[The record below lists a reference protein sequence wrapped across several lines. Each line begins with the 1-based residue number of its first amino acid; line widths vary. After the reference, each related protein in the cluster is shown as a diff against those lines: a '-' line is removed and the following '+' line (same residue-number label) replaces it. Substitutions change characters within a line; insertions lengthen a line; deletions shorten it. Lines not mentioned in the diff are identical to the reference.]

1 MDGVLNTLSPML
13 HLTRIT
19 NAVAAVGNIWFV
31 ILWSRASPVET
42 GAPRTIR
49 EAGLAGLLAAGV
61 LVAVGMFA
69 FAMALN
75 DTLDLRRDRALHPER
90 PLPSGRLSMESA
102 IGLIAITLIAATL
115 GSVVFGQQAVLMCLL
130 TASAILFYDAA
141 IKYIPSFGLVAL
153 GLIYA
158 AHMLI
163 PNVRLVFVW
172 PVWVAMSHALLVGA
186 LTHRLAGRRPA
197 LTPPVVVLAIAGWV
211 FWSGVLLWVG
221 YQGAGGMWPVGV
233 SMRGAAITA
242 VFAILFL
249 VIARQK
255 ARSTRSRRRA
265 AEKIQRYGSLWLVL
279 YATGWM
285 LGEGYLRETLILG
298 TLAGLGFL
306 GMTTLREVYSLLE
319 HPVGYRR

>member
-1 MDGVLNTLSPML
+1 MDGLVTSLSPML

-19 NAVAAVGNIWFV
+19 NAVAAVGNVWFV
-31 ILWSRASPVET
+31 ILWSRASPVE
-42 GAPRTIR
+42 GGHRSLHENGII
-49 EAGLAGLLAAGV
+49 GLLLAGA

-75 DTLDLRRDRALHPER
+75 DTLDLRRDRALYPER
-90 PLPSGRLSMESA
+90 PLPSGRLSVESA
-102 IGLIAITLIAATL
+102 VGLISLTLIGATL
-115 GSVVFGQQAVLMCLL
+115 GSVVFGQAAVLMCLL

-141 IKYIPSFGLVAL
+141 IKHIPSIGLVAL

-163 PNVRLVFVW
+163 PNVRIVFVW
-172 PVWVAMSHALLVGA
+172 PVWLAMSHALLVGA
-186 LTHRLAGRRPA
+186 MTHRLAGHRPA
-197 LTPPVVVLAIAGWV
+197 LSPPIVALAVSGWI

-221 YQGAGGMWPVGV
+221 WRRAGGLWPEGVGAT
-233 SMRGAAITA
+233 GAIIVALLAGTF
-242 VFAILFL
+242 VF
-249 VIARQK
+249 IAHRK
-255 ARSTRSRRRA
+255 ARSTTSRRRA

-285 LGEGYLRETLILG
+285 LGEGYMRETIILG
-298 TLAGLGFL
+298 ALAAIGFL

-319 HPVGYRR
+319 HPVGFRR

>member
-1 MDGVLNTLSPML
+1 MDGLLTSLSPML
-13 HLTRIT
+13 HLMRIT
-19 NAVAAVGNIWFV
+19 NAVAAVGNVWFV
-31 ILWSRASPVET
+31 ILWSRASGVER
-42 GAPRTIR
+42 GHRV
-49 EAGLAGLLAAGV
+49 LAEEPLAWLLAAGA

-75 DTLDLRRDRALHPER
+75 DTLDLRRDRALYPER
-90 PLPSGRLSMESA
+90 PLPSGRLSVESA
-102 IGLIAITLIAATL
+102 VGVISLTLIGAVL
-115 GSVVFGQQAVLMCLL
+115 GSVVFGQAAVLMCLL

-141 IKYIPSFGLVAL
+141 IKHIPSIGLVVL

-186 LTHRLAGRRPA
+186 LTHRLAGHRPA
-197 LTPPVVVLAIAGWV
+197 LSPPIVALAGAGWA
-211 FWSGVLLWVG
+211 FWSVVLLWVG
-221 YQGAGGMWPVGV
+221 WRRAGGLWPEGV
-233 SMRGAAITA
+233 SATGAAIVGLLAAGFMA
-242 VFAILFL
+242 VAY
-249 VIARQK
+249 RK
-255 ARSTRSRRRA
+255 ARSTNSRRRA

-285 LGEGYLRETLILG
+285 LGAGHVRETLILG
-298 TLAGLGFL
+298 VLAAVGFL

>member
-19 NAVAAVGNIWFV
+19 NAVAAVGNVWFV
-31 ILWSRASPVET
+31 VLWTRASPVE
-42 GAPRTIR
+42 AAASPTIR
-49 EAGLAGLLAAGV
+49 ERPLAAVLAAGA

-75 DTLDLRRDRALHPER
+75 DTLDLRRDRALHPDR

-102 IGLIAITLIAATL
+102 VGVIAITLIAATL
-115 GSVVFGQQAVLMCLL
+115 GSVTFGQQAVLMCLL

-141 IKYIPSFGLVAL
+141 IKYIPACGLVAL

-186 LTHRLAGRRPA
+186 LTHRLAGKRPA
-197 LTPPVVVLAIAGWV
+197 LTPPILILAGAGWL

-221 YQGAGGMWPVGV
+221 FHRAGGLWPQGV
-233 SMRGAAITA
+233 SFNGAIIAA
-242 VFAILFL
+242 FLAALFL
-249 VIARQK
+249 VVARMK

-285 LGEGYLRETLILG
+285 LGEGYTRETLILA
-298 TLAGLGFL
+298 TLAGLGFI

>member
-1 MDGVLNTLSPML
+1 MDGLLTSLSPML

-19 NAVAAVGNIWFV
+19 NAVAAVANVWFV
-31 ILWSRASPVET
+31 ILWSRASPVEH
-42 GAPRTIR
+42 GHRSLEESALF
-49 EAGLAGLLAAGV
+49 GLLLAGA

-75 DTLDLRRDRALHPER
+75 DTLDLRRDRALYPDR
-90 PLPSGRLSMESA
+90 PLPSGRLSVESA
-102 IGLIAITLIAATL
+102 VGVISLTIIGATL
-115 GSVVFGQQAVLMCLL
+115 GSVVFGQTAVLMCLL

-141 IKYIPSFGLVAL
+141 IKHIPSIGLVAL

-186 LTHRLAGRRPA
+186 MTHRLSGHRPA
-197 LTPPVVVLAIAGWV
+197 LSPPIVALAVSGWL

-221 YQGAGGMWPVGV
+221 WRRAGGLWPEGVGAT
-233 SMRGAAITA
+233 GAVIVALLAAAFVAIA
-242 VFAILFL
+242 Y
-249 VIARQK
+249 RK
-255 ARSTRSRRRA
+255 ARSTSSRRRA

-285 LGEGYLRETLILG
+285 LGEGYMRETIILG
-298 TLAGLGFL
+298 VLAAIGFL

-319 HPVGYRR
+319 HPVGFRR